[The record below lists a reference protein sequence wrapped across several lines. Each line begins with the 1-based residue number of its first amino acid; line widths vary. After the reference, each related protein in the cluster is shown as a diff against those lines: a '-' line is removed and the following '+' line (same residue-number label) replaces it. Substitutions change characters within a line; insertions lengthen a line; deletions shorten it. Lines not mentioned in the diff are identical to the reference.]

1 MEGIKEY
8 IITLVSMMIII
19 TSIEFIAPDNSM
31 KKYIKFVMGLIL
43 IAIMLTPVIDI
54 FTKDVSSFS
63 ENLENYLSVDSYE
76 NYKKNSEKNYAE
88 NDVFKKNLEDNCKI
102 LLEEKFQ
109 DLNFELDIDC
119 DLDSKE
125 ITYTINKIKVLT
137 TEKGTKKIQKV
148 IINKEENSENEVE
161 NKDEIINYLVE
172 TFKVPKDKIEI
183 Y

>member
-1 MEGIKEY
+1 MEGLKEY
-8 IITLVSMMIII
+8 IITLVSMIIII

-43 IAIMLTPVIDI
+43 ISIMLTPVINI

-63 ENLENYLSVDSYE
+63 ESLENYLLIDSYE
-76 NYKKNSEKNYAE
+76 DYSKDSEKNYAE
-88 NDVFKKNLEDNCKI
+88 KDVFKKNLEDNCKI

-119 DLDSKE
+119 NLDSKE
-125 ITYTINKIKVLT
+125 ITYSINKIKVFA
-137 TEKGTKKIQKV
+137 TENGTKKIQKI
-148 IINKEENSENEVE
+148 IINKEENLENEVE
-161 NKDEIINYLVE
+161 NKEEIINYLVE

>member
-8 IITLVSMMIII
+8 IITLVSMIIII

-43 IAIMLTPVIDI
+43 ISIMLTPVINI
-54 FTKDVSSFS
+54 FTKDVSGFS
-63 ENLENYLSVDSYE
+63 ESLENYLSVDSYE
-76 NYKKNSEKNYAE
+76 DYNKELEKDYAE
-88 NDVFKKNLEDNCKI
+88 KDVFKKNLEDNCRI
-102 LLEEKFQ
+102 LLEEKFEG
-109 DLNFELDIDC
+109 LNFELDIDC
-119 DLDSKE
+119 NLDSKE
-125 ITYTINKIKVLT
+125 ITYSINKIKVIV

-148 IINKEENSENEVE
+148 IINKEENLENEVK

-172 TFKVPKDKIEI
+172 TLKVPKDKIEI